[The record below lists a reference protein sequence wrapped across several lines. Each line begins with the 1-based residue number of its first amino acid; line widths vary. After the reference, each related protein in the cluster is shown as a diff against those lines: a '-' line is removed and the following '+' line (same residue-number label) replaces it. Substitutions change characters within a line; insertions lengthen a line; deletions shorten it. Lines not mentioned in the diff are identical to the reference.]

1 VHLLQQRADARL
13 GIDGEVSLCGA
24 PGGCGDPLPHGGQLG
39 RARGHLHEDC
49 VAVFLDR
56 VEDRGEYG
64 EGVVPAAP
72 QLAVGWF
79 DGERQPIYQ

>member
-1 VHLLQQRADARL
+1 
-13 GIDGEVSLCGA
+13 
-24 PGGCGDPLPHGGQLG
+24 
-39 RARGHLHEDC
+39 
-49 VAVFLDR
+49 VFLDR

-79 DGERQPIYQ
+79 DGERQSIYQ